1 MSPAFLTFG
10 RHQAVTTML
19 ISWTWGLGLVGT
31 RLYDQARDALA
42 TIDNNLREAMV
53 MVMIYTAD
61 IDKKSELNRA
71 WDEWVDRK
79 NLPLRAC
86 VEARL
91 ENGDLVDLVV
101 PAAVGG

>member
-1 MSPAFLTFG
+1 
-10 RHQAVTTML
+10 
-19 ISWTWGLGLVGT
+19 
-31 RLYDQARDALA
+31 
-42 TIDNNLREAMV
+42 

-61 IDKKSELNRA
+61 IDKKSEFNRA